1 MMKRKNQN
9 NNGELITVNQAC
21 EAANLGTAS
30 IRRLAK
36 EAGAVRRIGRNYRIN
51 REVLFDYIE
60 QTCTG

>member
-1 MMKRKNQN
+1 MIYEGTKNQN

-36 EAGAVRRIGRNYRIN
+36 EAGAVRRIGKNYRIN
-51 REVLFDYIE
+51 REVFFNYIE
-60 QTCTG
+60 QV

>member
-1 MMKRKNQN
+1 MRERKNQN

-36 EAGAVRRIGRNYRIN
+36 EAGAVRRIGKNYRIN
-51 REVLFDYIE
+51 REVFFNYIE
-60 QTCTG
+60 QV